1 MRKLFITTALTTG
14 LATALA
20 LTPAVAQEQ
29 SSSQSGLTGGEETE
43 SALDQNGWPEVEAPE
58 GYNLSKD
65 RAVTTRDLD
74 GADVY
79 GPGDEKIG
87 TVYALLFKS
96 GELQISEP
104 RASGESLD
112 DTTGDTGGDTGGDM
126 SGDTT
131 GTGSGDDTTMS
142 GGAGGSEGGADTT
155 AGSASDTGDAGTSG
169 SDGDTGD
176 TATTGTTGDT
186 TTMDSDMGSEGSTSD
201 GTAATDSATG
211 SSQGELEISEAIIDV
226 GGFLGIGSHRVA
238 VPVEELAIY
247 TKDDD
252 SDDIRVYLPRTKED
266 LEAMPEFDQD
276 EVNGNARTDSHRE
289 GDGGTNDATGDTS
302 TNP

>member
-58 GYNLSKD
+58 GYSLSKD

-112 DTTGDTGGDTGGDM
+112 DTGGDM
-126 SGDTT
+126 SGDTS
-131 GTGSGDDTTMS
+131 GTSSGDDTTMS

-155 AGSASDTGDAGTSG
+155 AGSASDTGD
-169 SDGDTGD
+169 
-176 TATTGTTGDT
+176 TA
-186 TTMDSDMGSEGSTSD
+186 TMDSDMGGEGSTSD
-201 GTAATDSATG
+201 SATTTDSATG
-211 SSQGELEISEAIIDV
+211 SDQGEIEISEAIIDV

-266 LEAMPEFDQD
+266 LEAMPEFDQS

-289 GDGGTNDATGDTS
+289 GDGDTNDATGDTS